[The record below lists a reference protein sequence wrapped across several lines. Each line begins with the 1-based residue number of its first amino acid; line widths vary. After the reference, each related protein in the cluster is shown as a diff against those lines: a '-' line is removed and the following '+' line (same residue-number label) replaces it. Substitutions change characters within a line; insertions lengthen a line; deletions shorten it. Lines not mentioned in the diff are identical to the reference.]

1 MPDACSDSL
10 SDAWKS
16 SGVYQARY
24 AAGQA
29 AHADAYQ
36 AGYAEGRAA
45 QLDDDCAWLAR
56 ERRVGSDSPLF
67 SLQTFYPS
75 CGQASIGVVRRAGSI
90 LADLLRR
97 DNGPAPKAPS
107 PRQALVLLHDLE
119 TRHDMQSLPEVRDR
133 LAALRLFVEQAAE
146 GAPPGPPRP
155 CARSDAEESR
165 DA

>member
-16 SGVYQARY
+16 SNIYQAGY

-45 QLDDDCAWLAR
+45 QLDDDCAWLSK
-56 ERRVGSDSPLF
+56 ERRVGSGSPLF
-67 SLQTFYPS
+67 SLQIFYPL
-75 CGQASIGVVRRAGSI
+75 CGHVSRRAGSI